1 MPKSENSE
9 GTPTLPSGLEVSRF
23 MTGIGGIDTQYS
35 PDTGNHECADQ
46 EEKGLPLHGSV
57 KSEKTDQKHKQKI
70 GESSQ
75 TAVVPTLFSA
85 SAACNKTSDQESQDI
100 DDVRKIGQGTFA
112 HACKAKQQ
120 SGEQGSCQDETKR
133 VHESGQYRGGCTPHS
148 ITPLLVKF
156 VPSI

>member
-1 MPKSENSE
+1 
-9 GTPTLPSGLEVSRF
+9 
-23 MTGIGGIDTQYS
+23 MTGIGRIDTQYS
-35 PDTGNHECADQ
+35 PDPGNQECAKQ
-46 EEKGLPLHGSV
+46 EEKGLPLQWSV
-57 KSEKTDQKHKQKI
+57 KSEETDQKHEQKI

-85 SAACNKTSDQESQDI
+85 SAARNKTSDQESQDI

-112 HACKAKQQ
+112 YAGKTKQQ
-120 SGEQGSCQDETKR
+120 SGEQGSRQDETER
-133 VHESGQYRGGCTPHS
+133 IHESGQYRGRGTPHS